1 MTIARHL
8 ARLHVLIETIAE
20 HNSVRDSAG
29 LSLED
34 TLSAL
39 TPTGRDRVA
48 MLLEKVRA
56 FSNDPDERT
65 QQILSGNWPSGRG
78 PIEPLDETR
87 RTRSF
92 TGSPQVWPEGK
103 DLACEPRVRGQ
114 RHPPAVSRV

>member
-1 MTIARHL
+1 MHPLHSVRIGTLEVSPDTAFGISMTIARHL
-8 ARLHVLIETIAE
+8 ARLQVRIETIAE
-20 HNSVRDSAG
+20 HNSVPGPAG

-65 QQILSGNWPSGRG
+65 AADLIRELA
-78 PIEPLDETR
+78 E
-87 RTRSF
+87 RTWSYR
-92 TGSPQVWPEGK
+92 TAG
-103 DLACEPRVRGQ
+103 
-114 RHPPAVSRV
+114 